1 MDDRNGVGQ
10 RAPRRLVSVRRLL
23 RREIAP
29 CHHTHYTKSF
39 LGPLRQSMG
48 EILTRDGHASLP
60 MGSGAS
66 VVFHVYTCK
75 ASIGHTIKTIYVH
88 M

>member
-10 RAPRRLVSVRRLL
+10 RAPSRLVSVRLLL

-29 CHHTHYTKSF
+29 CYHTHYTKPF
-39 LGPLRQSMG
+39 LGALRQSMG
-48 EILTRDGHASLP
+48 EILTRDGHTPLP
-60 MGSGAS
+60 MGSG
-66 VVFHVYTCK
+66 VTVMFHVYSCK
-75 ASIGHTIKTIYVH
+75 ASIGHTIKPIYVH